1 MNKIEMAEAAS
12 PSTEMP
18 HSGGE
23 PGTPMGS
30 VVGASGELAGLSPE
44 EAELKRAEWSQELAR
59 VEEEIGTLRT
69 VLASKVRRS
78 GELKAK
84 LGITV
89 WKELTGDVNQSLR
102 TVKESQVY
110 GNIENCIGQISKAV
124 TSAPI
129 YQKTELVL
137 KSTAEKTT
145 SLLGGITGGLTS
157 KIGQMRNSE
166 SFKSLE
172 EKMGSAY
179 ENVKTKV
186 SSSRSNSIQ
195 NFDEALRE
203 ANKTP
208 ATTPTIPENSII
220 KQ

>member
-1 MNKIEMAEAAS
+1 MAEAAS
-12 PSTEMP
+12 PSSETP

-30 VVGASGELAGLSPE
+30 VVGASSGELAGLSAE

-89 WKELTGDVNQSLR
+89 WKELTGDVNQGLR

-110 GNIENCIGQISKAV
+110 GTIENRVGQISKAV

-129 YQKTELVL
+129 YQKTESVL

-145 SLLGGITGGLTS
+145 SLLGGLTGGLTS

-186 SSSRSNSIQ
+186 SSRSNSIQ
-195 NFDEALRE
+195 NFDETLRE
-203 ANKTP
+203 GNRTP

>member
-1 MNKIEMAEAAS
+1 MAEAAS
-12 PSTEMP
+12 PSSETP

-30 VVGASGELAGLSPE
+30 VVGASSGELAGLSAE

-89 WKELTGDVNQSLR
+89 WKELTGDVNQGLR

-110 GNIENCIGQISKAV
+110 
-124 TSAPI
+124 
-129 YQKTELVL
+129 QKTESVL

-145 SLLGGITGGLTS
+145 SLLGGLTGGLTS

-186 SSSRSNSIQ
+186 SSRSNSIQ
-195 NFDEALRE
+195 NFDETLRE
-203 ANKTP
+203 GNRTP

>member
-110 GNIENCIGQISKAV
+110 
-124 TSAPI
+124 
-129 YQKTELVL
+129 QKTELVL